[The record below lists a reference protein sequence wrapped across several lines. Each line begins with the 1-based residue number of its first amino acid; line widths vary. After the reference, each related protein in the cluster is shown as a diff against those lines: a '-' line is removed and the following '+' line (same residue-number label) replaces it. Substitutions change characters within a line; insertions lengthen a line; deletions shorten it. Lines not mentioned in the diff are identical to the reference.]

1 MRNSAVISNWCIDA
15 FDCLSSKL
23 YKKLSFEQISRV
35 EAFISSVILFDEVFV
50 SENYVNN
57 RIVLELSRRC
67 EGAIKTVAREALS
80 HSTDMTDHI
89 SIDVNLHVLAF
100 EELAKEN
107 DLWQIQ
113 HDPGIGL
120 EIVRKAQNDLHCK
133 EMLESKFLT
142 QLRLWHWCYTNEMAE
157 ITNSI
162 NVLPLSLGAVSEF
175 AYKNHNITDAIL
187 KGYLD
192 YALYHNQRFV
202 RVSETLAT
210 PFVSEVK
217 SIPPLMSVL
226 LSRCKSSEDMVPV
239 LAEMRCEL
247 IEFRVLRHEFTG
259 EITKARNIGEQE
271 EIVSAWN
278 KSWEV
283 LSAGE
288 FKKPSLLKRKI
299 SSTDVSTSVV
309 SIESGSLKTIL
320 KNLIDHHQ
328 YKKAYK
334 QFQIYS
340 QLHEQVN
347 SIELHKLLL
356 GNKFGV
362 ESIIPF
368 N

>member
-1 MRNSAVISNWCIDA
+1 AN
-15 FDCLSSKL
+15 
-23 YKKLSFEQISRV
+23 
-35 EAFISSVILFDEVFV
+35 
-50 SENYVNN
+50 
-57 RIVLELSRRC
+57 
-67 EGAIKTVAREALS
+67 
-80 HSTDMTDHI
+80 
-89 SIDVNLHVLAF
+89 
-100 EELAKEN
+100 
-107 DLWQIQ
+107 
-113 HDPGIGL
+113 PG
-120 EIVRKAQNDLHCK
+120 
-133 EMLESKFLT
+133 
-142 QLRLWHWCYTNEMAE
+142 
-157 ITNSI
+157 
-162 NVLPLSLGAVSEF
+162 
-175 AYKNHNITDAIL
+175 
-187 KGYLD
+187 
-192 YALYHNQRFV
+192 RF
-202 RVSETLAT
+202 S
-210 PFVSEVK
+210 
-217 SIPPLMSVL
+217 
-226 LSRCKSSEDMVPV
+226 
-239 LAEMRCEL
+239 EL